1 LFLVL
6 GGGLERTQ
14 TLGPEDLE
22 VSPELGDGFRPRAIQ
37 AFRPVPS
44 LGDQARLLQDAQVL
58 GDGRP
63 GDVEAAGDLT
73 DRELLARDESKD
85 LAAAGLTECGKSV
98 DILRVSARLRTVKA
112 TSRPFVTDS
121 GLNHDRTGRS
131 TRTSLARALPKR
143 TTRGELEM
151 TLTIERPATAAPAVP
166 KTSAKDVL
174 KLAKEQQV
182 KIVDLRFVDLPG
194 TWQHFSIPVEELSEG
209 LFSDGIG
216 FDGSSIRGFQH
227 IHESDMLLLPDATSV
242 FIDPVLEVKTLD
254 LICDV
259 VDPITRKPYTRDPR
273 YVARKAEEFLPTTGI
288 ADTSFWGPEIEFY
301 IFNSLRFD
309 QAQNFGYYYIDSEE
323 GIWNSGQN
331 GTPNL
336 AHRPRYKEGYFPVPP
351 ADKLQDVR
359 SKMVR
364 ALIDTGIA
372 VEVHHHE
379 VGTAGQTEID
389 MRFSTLVEMADR
401 VLKYKYVTKNV
412 AAKNGYVVTFM
423 PKPLFGDNGS
433 GMHTHQSLWKNGSN
447 LFYDRDG
454 YALLSTMARHYIGGL
469 LKHAPAI
476 LAFAA
481 PTTNS
486 YRRLVP
492 GYEAPINLVYSMRNR
507 SACVRIPTYFDK
519 PEARRLEFRAPDP
532 SCNPYLS
539 FSACLMAGLDGVINQ
554 IEPPAPMDVDLYELE
569 AEAKKRI
576 KQTPGSLE
584 EVLDALDAD
593 RDFLMRGDVFT
604 DDLIEAWLSIKRQ
617 SAKEV
622 ALRPHPYEFYL
633 YSDV

>member
-1 LFLVL
+1 
-6 GGGLERTQ
+6 
-14 TLGPEDLE
+14 
-22 VSPELGDGFRPRAIQ
+22 
-37 AFRPVPS
+37 
-44 LGDQARLLQDAQVL
+44 
-58 GDGRP
+58 
-63 GDVEAAGDLT
+63 
-73 DRELLARDESKD
+73 
-85 LAAAGLTECGKSV
+85 
-98 DILRVSARLRTVKA
+98 
-112 TSRPFVTDS
+112 
-121 GLNHDRTGRS
+121 
-131 TRTSLARALPKR
+131 
-143 TTRGELEM
+143 M
-151 TLTIERPATAAPAVP
+151 TLTVGAERPKTAAKATPRTTP
-166 KTSAKDVL
+166 KDVL
-174 KLAKEQQV
+174 DLAKKQEV

-194 TWQHFSIPVEELSEG
+194 TWQHFSIPVEELSED
-209 LFSDGIG
+209 LFSEGIG

-227 IHESDMLLLPDATSV
+227 IHESDMLLLPDPASV
-242 FIDPVLEVKTLD
+242 FIDPVLEVKTLN

-259 VDPITRKPYTRDPR
+259 MDPLTRKPYSRDPR
-273 YVARKAEEFLPTTGI
+273 YVGKKAEAFLPTTGI
-288 ADTSFWGPEIEFY
+288 ADTAYFGPEIEFY

-309 QAQNFGYYYIDSEE
+309 QSSNFGFYYIDSDE
-323 GIWNSGQN
+323 GIWNSGKN
-331 GTPNL
+331 GDRPNL

-351 ADKLQDVR
+351 TDQLQDLR
-359 SKMVR
+359 SQMVL
-364 ALIDTGIA
+364 ALMASGIQ

-433 GMHTHQSLWKNGSN
+433 GMHTHQSLWKNGVN
-447 LFYDRDG
+447 GFYDPKG
-454 YALLSTMARHYIGGL
+454 YALLSDTARWYIGGL

-492 GYEAPINLVYSMRNR
+492 GYEAPINLVYSQRNR
-507 SACVRIPTYFDK
+507 SACVRIPTYFSK

-539 FSACLMAGLDGVINQ
+539 FAACLMAGIDGVINKV
-554 IEPPAPMDVDLYELE
+554 EPPAPIDVDLYEMPDDE
-569 AEAKKRI
+569 KKKVR
-576 KQTPGSLE
+576 QTPGSLE

-593 RDFLMRGDVFT
+593 RDFLMRGEVFT
-604 DDLIEAWLSIKRQ
+604 EDLIDTYLDFKRA
-617 SAKEV
+617 SAKQV